1 MPKLQKKL
9 KSLDVNSNGK
19 QKMKR
24 ARPSA
29 PNKNLKLHFVFG
41 YVDTFCR
48 VVNPF
53 HGTVLFLYPLQTSEN
68 QKFSD
73 VFRGYIEK
81 EYCHEIGYLTDLKP
95 MFP

>member
-29 PNKNLKLHFVFG
+29 PNKNLRLHFVFG
-41 YVDTFCR
+41 YVDTFYR
-48 VVNPF
+48 GVNLF
-53 HGTVLFLYPLQTSEN
+53 HDTGLFLQPLQTS
-68 QKFSD
+68 KM
-73 VFRGYIEK
+73 
-81 EYCHEIGYLTDLKP
+81 GYLTDLKQ